1 MDPSVWPRSDTRRV
15 ADTADVILAAGPT
28 VVALAAIGSAVWQ
41 QQRGFT
47 HSRALADLDAARAV
61 LDDAAVALQD
71 ASTAIVVRMD
81 VVDLD
86 TPVSYDDARH
96 ELGVVRDRVALRF
109 GEEHRTC
116 TPLTAAFQAMEEVD
130 WQLPEDEVRDLPPRS
145 VRQAP
150 AEAGT
155 TEPWRARWQRV
166 RDAADEFH
174 AARRSFIDAAI
185 DTAGVRLP

>member
-1 MDPSVWPRSDTRRV
+1 M
-15 ADTADVILAAGPT
+15 ADTTDVILAAGPT

-71 ASTAIVVRMD
+71 ASTVIVVRMD
-81 VVDLD
+81 LIDVD
-86 TPVSYDDARH
+86 TSVSYDDARH

-116 TPLTAAFQAMEEVD
+116 TPLTAAFKAMDEVD
-130 WQLPEDEVRDLPPRS
+130 WQLPEDDLADLPPRS
-145 VRQAP
+145 VRLARDDSGMP
-150 AEAGT
+150 ER
-155 TEPWRARWQRV
+155 WRERWQRI

-185 DTAGVRLP
+185 QTAGVHLP

>member
-1 MDPSVWPRSDTRRV
+1 V
-15 ADTADVILAAGPT
+15 ADTTDVILAAGPT

-86 TPVSYDDARH
+86 TPVSYADAHYR
-96 ELGVVRDRVALRF
+96 LGVVRDRVALRF

-116 TPLTAAFQAMEEVD
+116 TPLTAAFAAMSESSGSC
-130 WQLPEDEVRDLPPRS
+130 PKTRCATSR
-145 VRQAP
+145 
-150 AEAGT
+150 
-155 TEPWRARWQRV
+155 RV
-166 RDAADEFH
+166 RSGRH
-174 AARRSFIDAAI
+174 RRRRAQLSLGAHGGNA
-185 DTAGVRLP
+185 